1 MYPFNACFGYSTWS
15 PERLLD
21 PCTERIKPRKSG
33 WSFQICIASGTT
45 ITVMLSSDLRRKGLQ
60 IAKNRLYQ
68 LADTHFTQG
77 GHHVPQRRVLG
88 HNVLGSRPNI
98 SRYARFPLEGRALS
112 LAAGWVCM
120 ARGSCSL
127 NILFQFVIECSSGVA
142 RNFVWDIMGHSSTR
156 MILS

>member
-1 MYPFNACFGYSTWS
+1 
-15 PERLLD
+15 
-21 PCTERIKPRKSG
+21 
-33 WSFQICIASGTT
+33 
-45 ITVMLSSDLRRKGLQ
+45 MLSSDLRRKGLQ

-112 LAAGWVCM
+112 LAAG
-120 ARGSCSL
+120 
-127 NILFQFVIECSSGVA
+127 
-142 RNFVWDIMGHSSTR
+142 
-156 MILS
+156 